1 MWSSCFQ
8 YDGTPRNASLKSLS
22 EEDGSAGPPADSGH
36 GVEEESVTGVDEES
50 EEVNTICECGEE
62 GTFSTPCGSMC
73 RECYETHREE
83 CGCCDREDL

>member
-1 MWSSCFQ
+1 
-8 YDGTPRNASLKSLS
+8 
-22 EEDGSAGPPADSGH
+22 
-36 GVEEESVTGVDEES
+36 VEEESVTGVDEES